1 MIETRECCHDREY
14 HEEGS
19 ATVMADLRKRK
30 DHLIESLIRM
40 SDKLEKINR
49 VMTKRDLLRVAI

>member
-1 MIETRECCHDREY
+1 
-14 HEEGS
+14 
-19 ATVMADLRKRK
+19 MADLRKRK